1 MGAVKSP
8 VDKQRH
14 AALLLVLI
22 ACCGQALVG
31 CQARRKQGKSL
42 TNLPLLEV

>member
-14 AALLLVLI
+14 AALLLVRI

-31 CQARRKQGKSL
+31 CQARRKQSL